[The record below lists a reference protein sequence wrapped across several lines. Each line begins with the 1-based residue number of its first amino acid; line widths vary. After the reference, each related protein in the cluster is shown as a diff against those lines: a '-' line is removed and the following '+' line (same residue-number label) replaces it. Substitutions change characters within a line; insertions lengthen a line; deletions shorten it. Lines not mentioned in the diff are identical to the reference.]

1 MSFLQ
6 GYKTYIGAA
15 IVLLGMIGKLTG
27 LEWLNDLGGLEN
39 SLIELVGVLVVIY
52 GRANAKV

>member
-1 MSFLQ
+1 MNFLQ
-6 GYKTYIGAA
+6 GYRTYIGAA

-52 GRANAKV
+52 GRANVK

>member
-1 MSFLQ
+1 MNFLQ
-6 GYKTYIGAA
+6 GYRTYIGAG
-15 IVLLGMIGKLTG
+15 IVLLGMIGKLAG

-52 GRANAKV
+52 GRANVK